1 MEYYNKNICVTV
13 DDLTRIHKGNMVMTE
28 ANINKLATRNRIVVA
43 NRGGGLGKY
52 SLIVYSSLPSRFQ
65 NRFEEIYGKPEEV
78 LKKEKENMEK
88 ELILTIDLAARK
100 VYTEHILPN
109 GKHLKN
115 DQIEEYTINASVLAE
130 LQRALNKRMATNK
143 ALGGIPK
150 DLWEKGLT
158 FIESY
163 RAKYEHTLPQTV
175 KGLRTKMGIFKRDGY
190 TSLISGKVGNE
201 NTLKITEEAG
211 NQIIALKRSMVPVYT
226 NAQIFDEFNR
236 IAGTKGW
243 KQLKSMNS
251 LVQFLERP
259 EVKPLW
265 YDAVHGE
272 LAAHQKYTRKH
283 KTKLPSLRD
292 ALWYAD
298 GTKLNLFYKA
308 FDKDGKLIVCTT
320 QVYEVMDAYSETL
333 LGYHISD
340 HENSE
345 AQYNAFRMAIETA
358 KHKPYEVVTDNQ
370 GGHKKLKNQQFF
382 EKIKSHVFRFTAP
395 HSGQSKTIENAF
407 GRLQAQVLHKDWRFT
422 GQNITATSE
431 NSRPNM
437 EFVNANKEKLYT
449 LAELKVAYAKAR
461 EEWNN
466 LKHPSTSVPRMEMY
480 STSINPE
487 TPEVDELDMMELFW
501 QTTEKPS
508 TFTASGITIEVDG
521 TKYTYE
527 VLGADG
533 MPDLEF
539 RSKNTFRKFY
549 TRYDQKDMAQVRLY
563 TQDADGGMRYA
574 ATANPY
580 IEVHRAIQE
589 QGEGEMGFIHEM
601 DTRNKRERVK
611 RQVAAAELET
621 EHGVAPEQHG
631 LNRPRMIGLSAKD
644 METMMDAIVHQ
655 AGGKKTKRKRIRE
668 PEPEEELEL
677 ALELHE
683 EFVDVGRRGKHLS
696 NVTYN
701 EIDRLEKY

>member
-1 MEYYNKNICVTV
+1 MEYYNKDICVTV
-13 DDLTRIHKGNMVMTE
+13 DDLTQCYKGNVVMTE
-28 ANINKLATRNRIVVA
+28 SNYKKLAQRNRIVIA
-43 NRGGGLGKY
+43 RNGKGLGTY
-52 SLIVYSSLPSRFQ
+52 ALIVYASLPTRFQ
-65 NRFEEIYGKPEEV
+65 SRFEEIYGKPEEV

-88 ELILTIDLAARK
+88 ELILHTDLAARK
-100 VYTEHILPN
+100 FYTEHILPS
-109 GKHLKN
+109 GKHLKD
-115 DQIEEYTINASVLAE
+115 DQIEEYTINASILTE

-143 ALGGIPK
+143 ALGGIPR
-150 DLWEKGLT
+150 DLWEKGLE

-175 KGLRTKMGIFKRDGY
+175 KGLRTKMSAFKRDGY

-236 IAGTKGW
+236 IAGIKCW
-243 KQLKSMNS
+243 KQLKSPNS

-283 KTKLPSLRD
+283 KTKLPGMRD

-308 FDKDGKLIVCTT
+308 FDKDGKLKVCTT

-340 HENSE
+340 HENSV

-358 KHKPYEVVTDNQ
+358 RHKPYEVVVDNQ
-370 GGHKKLKNQQFF
+370 GGHKKLKPFL

-407 GRLQAQVLHKDWRFT
+407 GRIQAQVLHQNWRFT

-431 NSRPNM
+431 KSRPNM
-437 EFVNANKEKLYT
+437 EFVDTNEEGLYT
-449 LAELKVAYAKAR
+449 LEELKVAYAKAR

-466 LKHPSTSVPRMEMY
+466 LKHPATGISRIEMY
-480 STSINPE
+480 NTSINPE
-487 TPEVDELDMMELFW
+487 TPEVDDLDLMEMFW

-508 TFTASGITIEVDG
+508 TFTASGITIEVYG
-521 TKYTYE
+521 KKYTYE
-527 VLGADG
+527 VLGSDG

-549 TRYDQKDMAQVRLY
+549 TRYDPKDMTQVRLY

-601 DTRNKRERVK
+601 DTRNKQERVK

-631 LNRPRMIGLSAKD
+631 LNRPKMIGISAKD

-668 PEPEEELEL
+668 PEPEEELEP

-683 EFVDVGRRGKHLS
+683 EYVDVGRRGKHLS

-701 EIDRLEKY
+701 EIDRLEKI